1 MGEFSISTLIYLSL
15 EKLATDE
22 VHFNPLFSD
31 GKIVRDAIWNMAGI
45 TYENGKEEVLDDV

>member
-22 VHFNPLFSD
+22 IHFNPLFSD
-31 GKIVRDAIWNMAGI
+31 GKIVRDAIWNMGESH
-45 TYENGKEEVLDDV
+45 TKMERRRY